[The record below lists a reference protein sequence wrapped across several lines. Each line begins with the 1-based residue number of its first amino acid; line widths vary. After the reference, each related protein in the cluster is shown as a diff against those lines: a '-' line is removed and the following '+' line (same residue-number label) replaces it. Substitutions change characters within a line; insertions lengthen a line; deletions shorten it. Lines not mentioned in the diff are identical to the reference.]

1 MDKSVSCRVK
11 AVLEPS
17 LSAKACGLVG
27 RGVAEVKLNDDGEMI
42 FVMSDGKEFNLG
54 GIPAQSVGVASETK
68 LGAIKVG
75 KNLKINDGVLSVDT
89 VIDILQDNTKPVT
102 SGAVYTEVG
111 NIEVLLKNI

>member
-1 MDKSVSCRVK
+1 MDKTLSCRVK

-17 LSAKACGLVG
+17 LSARACGLVG
-27 RGVAEVKLNDDGEMI
+27 RGVAEVKLNDEGEMI
-42 FVMSDGKEFNLG
+42 FVMSDGTEYNLG
-54 GIPAQSVGVASETK
+54 GIPAQSVPVASNTT

-75 KNLKINDGVLSVDT
+75 ENLKINNGVLSVDT
-89 VIDILQDNTKPVT
+89 VNDIVQDNTKPVT

>member
-1 MDKSVSCRVK
+1 MDKTLSCRVK

-17 LSAKACGLVG
+17 LSARACGLVG
-27 RGVAEVKLNDDGEMI
+27 RGVAEVKLNDEGEMI
-42 FVMSDGKEFNLG
+42 FVMSDGTEYNLG
-54 GIPAQSVGVASETK
+54 GIPAQSVGVASSTT

-75 KNLKINDGVLSVDT
+75 ENLKINNGVLSVDT
-89 VIDILQDNTKPVT
+89 VNDIVQDNTKPVT